1 MSNKEKAMSSTT
13 FDVIV
18 IGAGPHGFH
27 LLPAPPAQQAALPRS
42 AR

>member
-1 MSNKEKAMSSTT
+1 MSKEKAMSGTT

-18 IGAGPHGFH
+18 IGAGPRGFH
-27 LLPAPPAQQAALPRS
+27 LLPVPPAQQAALPGS

>member
-1 MSNKEKAMSSTT
+1 MSEKATSGTT

-18 IGAGPHGFH
+18 IGAGRTAFTSW
-27 LLPAPPAQQAALPRS
+27 PAPPAQQAALPGS